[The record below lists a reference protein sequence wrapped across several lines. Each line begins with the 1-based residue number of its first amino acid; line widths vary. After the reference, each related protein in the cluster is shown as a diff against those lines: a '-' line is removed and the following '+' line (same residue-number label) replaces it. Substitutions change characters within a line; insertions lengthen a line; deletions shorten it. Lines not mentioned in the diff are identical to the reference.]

1 MSNEQKTVI
10 LDAVA
15 AHFKRKAEFFE
26 AEALQLAIAVRELSE
41 DNRRLNAL
49 TEDKE

>member
-1 MSNEQKTVI
+1 MTEQKTI
-10 LDAVA
+10 PLDALGA
-15 AHFKRKAEFFE
+15 YFKRKAEFE
-26 AEALQLAIAVRELSE
+26 ANEALHLAIAVRELSE